1 MIPVLVAHRGYM
13 EKYPENT
20 LSGLRAA
27 LDAGAC
33 LVEFDIQMDAAGQ
46 LILLHDD
53 TFKRTSTCADSVF
66 TLRDYAGISVHEPER
81 LAESFDPE
89 PVPLLTQAI
98 ALLLRYP
105 ESTAFVEIKQES
117 IEHWGM
123 EPVVDETLRCTE
135 PAHTQCVIISDN
147 LDALLYAR
155 RKAKTRI
162 GWVIHAYDEPHRALA
177 QEHVPEFMICNYKR
191 IREELWKGGW
201 QWMLYDISDPEL
213 ALEWAEKGAELI
225 ETRDIGAMLQHV
237 QLGRRACRQDR
248 GPAGS

>member
-20 LSGLRAA
+20 LSSLRAA

-46 LILLHDD
+46 LILLHDE

-66 TLRDYAGISVHEPER
+66 SLRDYASISVHEPQR
-81 LAESFDPE
+81 FAEHFEPE

-105 ESTAFVEIKQES
+105 ASTAFVEIKQES
-117 IEHWGM
+117 IDRWGL
-123 EPVVDETLRCTE
+123 EPVVDETLRCIE

-155 RKAKTRI
+155 RKMNTRI
-162 GWVIHAYDEPHRALA
+162 GWVIHAYDEPHLALA
-177 QEHVPEFMICNYKR
+177 QEHAPEFMICNYKR
-191 IREELWKGGW
+191 IREELWQGGW
-201 QWMLYDISDPEL
+201 QWMLYDISDPAA
-213 ALEWAEKGAELI
+213 ALQWAARGIDLI
-225 ETRDIGAMLQHV
+225 ETRAIGSMLQDPV
-237 QLGRRACRQDR
+237 LARKACRHEI
-248 GPAGS
+248 